1 MLPPDFSFSPSLTLA
16 AVALGIAMAALSPE
30 SRAGAPEAAAKAA
43 TPTIESTS
51 LDPAATY
58 KQVDLKELVSKSRTE
73 VAYELGQTALAFR
86 SAVGTNNG
94 IGSQGILMDGTS
106 AQKAEYLLAA
116 LSMMKIS
123 NPPKVTQRVGLDY
136 GGDKAIAA
144 YIDDSVAERLSK
156 DAKTGQALTFYAYH
170 VYNYSRGPALLITS
184 YER

>member
-1 MLPPDFSFSPSLTLA
+1 MLTPDFSFSPSLTLA

-73 VAYELGQTALAFR
+73 VPGQRIIFAPSPVKFRATLA
-86 SAVGTNNG
+86 
-94 IGSQGILMDGTS
+94 SQPTP
-106 AQKAEYLLAA
+106 QKAEYLLAA

>member
-1 MLPPDFSFSPSLTLA
+1 MLTPDFSFSPPLTLA

-30 SRAGAPEAAAKAA
+30 SRAGAPEAPANAA
-43 TPTIESTS
+43 PPVIEASS
-51 LDPAATY
+51 LDPAVTY

-73 VAYELGQTALAFR
+73 VPGQRIIFAPSPVKFR
-86 SAVGTNNG
+86 ATLVSLPTP
-94 IGSQGILMDGTS
+94 
-106 AQKAEYLLAA
+106 QKAEYLLAA

-144 YIDDSVAERLSK
+144 YIDDSVASRLGK
-156 DAKTGQALTFYAYH
+156 DVKAGQALTFYAFH